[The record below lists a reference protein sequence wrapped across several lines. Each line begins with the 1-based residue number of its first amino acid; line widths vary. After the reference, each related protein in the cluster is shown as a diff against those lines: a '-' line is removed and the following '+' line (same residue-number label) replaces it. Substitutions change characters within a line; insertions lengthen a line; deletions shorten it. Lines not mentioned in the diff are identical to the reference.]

1 MAILLKSLRLINS
14 SSILS
19 PKDYIYTGA
28 EILPFSGQEGDFTE
42 TIDCSNLYGS
52 MGWIDLRCMSGEPGE
67 EYRESLD
74 SLGNLLET
82 SGFVKAVLLP
92 NTHPT
97 VQSKSEVEYIRSK
110 SSNWLTDLIIQGAV
124 TKGAKGEDF
133 TDILDLNHAGVHV
146 FGDGLN
152 PISNPDRLMKAL
164 LYLQKF
170 KGTLFD
176 FSYDSLLA
184 LFGQMHEGETSTRL
198 GLKGIPNL
206 AEEVAVYRNL
216 EILRYTGGKI
226 HFQTISTAGA
236 VESIRKAKNEGL
248 EVTADVSIYQ
258 LLFSDKDLCTFNTN
272 LKVLPPFR
280 GGEDRLALLEG
291 LKDGTID
298 AIVSNHNPQ
307 DFDSKHMEF
316 DLASFGMIGLQ
327 TFLPALVKL
336 SNELPW
342 PILISKVTTGPRK
355 VLDYDSTGLES
366 LTLFDPHQEWIYDQ
380 TTNLSLS
387 ANSPWMGEKLLGK
400 VVRVINGNSI
410 SNPS

>member
-19 PKDYIYTGA
+19 PQDYIYTGS
-28 EILPFSGQEGDFTE
+28 EIKPFLGQEADITE
-42 TIDCSNLYGS
+42 SIDCSHLYGS
-52 MGWIDLRCMSGEPGE
+52 LGWMDLRCMSGEPGE
-67 EYRESLD
+67 EYKESLD
-74 SLGNLLET
+74 SLGNLLEA

-97 VQSKSEVEYIRSK
+97 VQSKSEVEYIKAK
-110 SSNWLTDLIIQGAV
+110 SSGWLTELIIQGAV

-170 KGTLFD
+170 NGTLFD
-176 FSYDSLLA
+176 FTYDPLLA

-236 VESIRKAKNEGL
+236 VDRIRKAKSEGL

-258 LLFSDKDLCTFNTN
+258 LLFSDKDLCTFDTH
-272 LKVLPPFR
+272 LKVMPPFR
-280 GGEDRLALLEG
+280 GDEDRLALLEG
-291 LKDGTID
+291 IKDGTID
-298 AIVSNHNPQ
+298 ALVSNHNPQ

-336 SNELPW
+336 SEELPW

-355 VLDYDSTGLES
+355 VLGYDSNVLAS
-366 LTLFDPHQEWIYDQ
+366 LTLFDPHQEWVYDQ
-380 TTNLSLS
+380 KANLSLS

-400 VVRVINGNSI
+400 VVRVINGNAI